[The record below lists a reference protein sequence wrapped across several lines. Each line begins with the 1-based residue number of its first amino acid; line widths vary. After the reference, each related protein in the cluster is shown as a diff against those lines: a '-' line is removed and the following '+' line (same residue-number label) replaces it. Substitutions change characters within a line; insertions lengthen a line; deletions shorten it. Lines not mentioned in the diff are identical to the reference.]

1 MNNTQLIG
9 RLTSKPEVRYT
20 QSNTAVCSFTL
31 AVPRTFKR
39 DETDFI
45 SCVAWNKS
53 AENLE
58 KYCDKGSRIAVVGR
72 IQVRDYETENGK
84 KYATEVIAEN
94 IEFLDTKK
102 KEEAVIEETK
112 SNKDA
117 FEEFGN
123 EVEISDSDLPF

>member
-9 RLTSKPEVRYT
+9 RLTAKPELRYT
-20 QSNTAVCSFTL
+20 ESQKAVCSFTL
-31 AVPRTFKR
+31 AVPRTYNR

-45 SCVAWNKS
+45 NCVAWNKS
-53 AENLE
+53 AEVLE

-84 KYATEVIAEN
+84 RYTTEVIAEN

-102 KEEAVIEETK
+102 KEDAVVEETK
-112 SNKDA
+112 GNRDV

-123 EVEISDSDLPF
+123 EVVIDDDSLPF